1 MRLSP
6 CSRLYSRARLSRLL
20 SLGFPLRS
28 GVWPGSAPQGSKAS
42 STRAPT
48 CANTQLVWAVNLQAN
63 ASGAAALSLAGA
75 AASPATGGLLLAG
88 DFAGQ
93 VAFGA
98 QTLTSSGGTDA
109 FAAELHP
116 DSGCTRALP

>member
-1 MRLSP
+1 MR
-6 CSRLYSRARLSRLL
+6 RALQAGTLDT
-20 SLGFPLRS
+20 
-28 GVWPGSAPQGSKAS
+28 V
-42 STRAPT
+42 
-48 CANTQLVWAVNLQAN
+48 VWAVNLQAN
-63 ASGAAALSLAGA
+63 
-75 AASPATGGLLLAG
+75 GGLLLAG